1 MRLSCASLDE
11 DRAVASQ
18 PVQIALAPVA
28 SLKLNVDL
36 QGRATFLLSLI
47 VIGSLKKVY
56 ACPDSLQEPEPP
68 SSHTPTFPLHRPVS
82 TL

>member
-1 MRLSCASLDE
+1 MRLSCASLGE

-18 PVQIALAPVA
+18 LVQIALAPVA

-36 QGRATFLLSLI
+36 HCRATFPLSLI

-56 ACPDSLQEPEPP
+56 ACPDSLQESEPP
-68 SSHTPTFPLHRPVS
+68 SSDTPTFPLHRPVS